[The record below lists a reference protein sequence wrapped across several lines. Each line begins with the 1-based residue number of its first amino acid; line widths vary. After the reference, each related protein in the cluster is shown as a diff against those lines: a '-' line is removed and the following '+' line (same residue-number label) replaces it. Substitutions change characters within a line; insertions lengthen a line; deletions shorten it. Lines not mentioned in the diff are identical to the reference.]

1 MPFGLVTQKQL
12 DALAADLRREI
23 EESSHVPDDLVMTWE
38 SWYAKF
44 RALYARIM
52 KQVKKDEQEALEET
66 NGGAGDGGAPPIRFR
81 SRRGF

>member
-12 DALAADLRREI
+12 DALADDLRKQI
-23 EESSHVPDDLVMTWE
+23 AESSAVPDDLIMQWE

-52 KQVKKDEQEALEET
+52 KQAKKGEQEALDET
-66 NGGAGDGGAPPIRFR
+66 NGGQPGVQLPDIRFR

>member
-23 EESSHVPDDLVMTWE
+23 EASRTWQDDIVMQWE

-52 KQVKKDEQEALEET
+52 KQAKKGEQEALEET
-66 NGGAGDGGAPPIRFR
+66 NGGQPGVELPPIRFR
-81 SRRGF
+81 PRRGF